1 MLPLFSLSL
10 PRKVIQMA
18 EEILYT
24 LVARVVGAQSLRV
37 IPGRPRGTGARRGY
51 ARSKASKGQHQGGA
65 IRPKNSR
72 LHRQNVDCD
81 ISITHLGG
89 GLDDECTGTKMGEV
103 YLGEYSNNIHK
114 TFGYLLTP
122 STLVTVKLSKIIL

>member
-1 MLPLFSLSL
+1 MPPS
-10 PRKVIQMA
+10 RKVIQMA

-24 LVARVVGAQSLRV
+24 LVARVVGAQSLIV

-51 ARSKASKGQHQGGA
+51 ARSKAKGKHKLLTGHGTGSYRYQ
-65 IRPKNSR
+65 R

-89 GLDDECTGTKMGEV
+89 GLDDECTGRALYNTQNTG
-103 YLGEYSNNIHK
+103 SPICS
-114 TFGYLLTP
+114 
-122 STLVTVKLSKIIL
+122 STWVGLI

>member
-1 MLPLFSLSL
+1 MSELSL
-10 PRKVIQMA
+10 PPSRKVIQMA

-24 LVARVVGAQSLRV
+24 LVARVVGAQSLIV

-51 ARSKASKGQHQGGA
+51 ARSKAKGKHKLLTGHGTGSYRYQ
-65 IRPKNSR
+65 R

-89 GLDDECTGTKMGEV
+89 GLDDLKSRVSSGHSLHLRAQALKLYCYDTGWK
-103 YLGEYSNNIHK
+103 H
-114 TFGYLLTP
+114 LLY
-122 STLVTVKLSKIIL
+122 VKF